1 MSSKPVLMIHG
12 IDDSIFDL
20 PLNDYV
26 LTFDDGTHDHYDS
39 FLKFQQIN
47 TRKIYFIIA
56 NRIGTTGYLTV
67 DEIKDMMKD
76 PQVTIGAHSYNHTN
90 LNSLPKLFDQIFH
103 IQKDTELMIDW
114 FRTTLDFIPT
124 AFCFPYN
131 NNLNGMYDGLVKK
144 YGVTELY
151 GRERIPVETLLHID
165 FPQHIPYA

>member
-12 IDDSIFDL
+12 INDSIFDL

-56 NRIGTTGYLTV
+56 DRIGTKGYLTV
-67 DEIKDMMKD
+67 DEIKEMMAD

-90 LNSLPKLFDQIFH
+90 LNSLPKLFDQVFH

-114 FRTTLDFIPT
+114 FATNLNFCPNV
-124 AFCFPYN
+124 FCFPYN
-131 NNLNGMYDGLVKK
+131 NDLRGMYTVLIKK
-144 YGVTELY
+144 YGFTELY
-151 GRERIPVETLLHID
+151 GHERIPVETLLRIE
-165 FPQHIPYA
+165 PL